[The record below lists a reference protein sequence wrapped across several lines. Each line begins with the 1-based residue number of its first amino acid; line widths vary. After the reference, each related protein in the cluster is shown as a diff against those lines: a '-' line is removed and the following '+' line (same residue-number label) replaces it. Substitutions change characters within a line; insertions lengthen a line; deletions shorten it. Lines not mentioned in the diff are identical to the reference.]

1 MKFGQK
7 GPTSA
12 IKLCIDILVMLNVA
26 KVIVVRLSVA
36 VPEKKPTIVVFRM
49 LLLEQIRIVEL
60 EVRLVVVEVGQRRVG
75 VLALPAVRS
84 WKKVNAFKEQKTL

>member
-1 MKFGQK
+1 MKFGQY

-12 IKLCIDILVMLNVA
+12 VKLCTDILTMLNVV
-26 KVIVVRLSVA
+26 KVIVVRLRVA
-36 VPEKKPTIVVFRM
+36 APEKKHTIVVFRM

-84 WKKVNAFKEQKTL
+84 